1 MQLNTN
7 CPHCWKQLFHWFC
20 STMNLNATLVLP
32 VLGEYLI
39 FVDIHYWFQF
49 FEHFRIREPPVPV
62 LWGKIWTKELE
73 YKHCNTSAEWVF
85 DFANIRQFQFFK
97 HFRTR
102 ELPVLVLWKTI
113 QDQRTA
119 SSGSLENNS
128 GSKNCQFWFFG
139 KQFRIKELPVLV
151 LWKTIQDQRTASS
164 GSLENNSGLKNCQF
178 WFFGKQF
185 RIKELPVPVMSE
197 TSTNKWVSQKNC

>member
-39 FVDIHYWFQF
+39 FVNIIHYWFQF
-49 FEHFRIREPPVPV
+49 FKHFREPPVPV

-73 YKHCNTSAEWVF
+73 YKHCNTSFESVF
-85 DFANIRQFQFFK
+85 DFANNRQFQFFE

-113 QDQRTA
+113 QDQRIA
-119 SSGSLENNS
+119 SS
-128 GSKNCQFWFFG
+128 CY
-139 KQFRIKELPVLV
+139 FRNFNQQVGFRKEL
-151 LWKTIQDQRTASS
+151 
-164 GSLENNSGLKNCQF
+164 LKNWWLWTRHLYWLFQTCGTGRYLIHKF
-178 WFFGKQF
+178 
-185 RIKELPVPVMSE
+185 L
-197 TSTNKWVSQKNC
+197 

>member
-128 GSKNCQFWFFG
+128 GSKNCQFLLCQKLQPTSGFHERTVKTTGGYERDIFTGFFKHAELAVIWFTNSCKTQNWGF
-139 KQFRIKELPVLV
+139 FDSAVKERKKPLH
-151 LWKTIQDQRTASS
+151 
-164 GSLENNSGLKNCQF
+164 N
-178 WFFGKQF
+178 
-185 RIKELPVPVMSE
+185 
-197 TSTNKWVSQKNC
+197 